1 MNIDDDNVEVLKL
14 LMRGAREVFFV
25 FDADQLRFTY
35 VNEAFHTI
43 TKRESKELLD
53 HPKHLLKIIHKEDID
68 YVRQSFKVL
77 LKNSTRSVLD
87 FRICRPDKIE
97 RWMRVR
103 IYPVVKGGKVEY
115 LTGIA
120 EDDSARKAS
129 IFNMQKVNGWK
140 DANLEILSHDL
151 RGPIGTVRML
161 SSVIGKKMPD
171 NKDIQK
177 MTQLIEEISK
187 RNISLIQSLLSREAL
202 DTANVE
208 ISKERL
214 DVVWEVHQAMDIY
227 IDSQNDL
234 NKHITYTYSDDH
246 IYADLDSMKFLQ
258 IVNNLVSNAIK
269 FTGDKGHIKVHIE
282 QLENTFL
289 ITVVDD
295 GIGIP
300 KKLRPILFN
309 KYTRAGRSGLE
320 GEESVGLGMWIV
332 KTLTEAHN
340 GKVWFESEPKEG
352 SKFYVEIPLGFPK
365 Y

>member
-1 MNIDDDNVEVLKL
+1 MVINDDNLEVLKV
-14 LMRGAREVFFV
+14 LMRRANEVFFV
-25 FDADQLRFTY
+25 FNVDQLRFTY
-35 VNEAFHTI
+35 VNEAFQTI
-43 TKRESKELLD
+43 TKRESKELLN
-53 HPKHLLKIIHKEDID
+53 HPKHLLKIIHKEDIG

-77 LKNSTRSVLD
+77 LENSARTVID
-87 FRICRPDKIE
+87 FRVCRPDKIE
-97 RWMRVR
+97 RWMRVKV
-103 IYPVVKGGKVEY
+103 YPVVKAGKVEF
-115 LTGIA
+115 LTGTA

-140 DANLEILSHDL
+140 DSNLEILSHDL

-171 NKDIQK
+171 NKDILK

-187 RNISLIQSLLSREAL
+187 RNITLIQNLLSREAL
-202 DTANVE
+202 DTAEVE

-214 DVVWEVHQAMDIY
+214 DVIWEVHQAMDIY

-234 NKHITYTYSDDH
+234 NKHITYTYSHDH

-258 IVNNLVSNAIK
+258 IINNLVSNAIK
-269 FTGDKGHIKVHIE
+269 FTGENGRIKVHIE
-282 QLENTFL
+282 QLEKTFL
-289 ITVVDD
+289 ITVTDD

-300 KKLRPILFN
+300 KKLQPILFN
-309 KYTRAGRSGLE
+309 KYTQAGRSGLE

-340 GKVWFESEPKEG
+340 GKVWFESAPKKG